1 MAHEERLILGKSPGQ
16 WQTSHPLIHPFCK
29 MEELTWINPGLTP
42 FGEVADD
49 LPLGREDIR
58 EAAQR
63 LDRFAPFIQKVFP
76 ETQGQG
82 GRIESPLVEIPRA
95 RRALADFSGVEL
107 RGRMLMKRDDSL
119 PISGSIKARG
129 GIYEVLKHAETMAL
143 ESGRLSLDDDYAC
156 LADSEFRTFFNTHEI
171 MVGSTGN
178 LGLSIG
184 IMGAALGFQVTIHM
198 SADAR
203 QWKKDLLRSKGVVVE
218 EYEKDYGEAVRQG
231 RELARSRKRCHFVD
245 DENSQD
251 LFLGYAVVG
260 QRLAAQMAG
269 MGIRVDRGH
278 PLSVYLP
285 CGVGGGPG
293 GVAFGL
299 KLVFG
304 DDVHCFFAEP
314 THSAC
319 MFLGLYTGLHHRV
332 SVQDF
337 GLDNLTC
344 ADGLAVGRA
353 SAFVGKVMAPLMDG
367 VYTVSDE
374 NLYRY
379 LALVRD
385 SQGIELEPSALAGF
399 PGMVRI
405 TRAGAA
411 DALTPA
417 LNRNLERAT
426 HLVWATGGNMVP
438 RSEREQYYL
447 TGKNLLNP

>member
-1 MAHEERLILGKSPGQ
+1 
-16 WQTSHPLIHPFCK
+16 
-29 MEELTWINPGLTP
+29 
-42 FGEVADD
+42 
-49 LPLGREDIR
+49 
-58 EAAQR
+58 
-63 LDRFAPFIQKVFP
+63 
-76 ETQGQG
+76 
-82 GRIESPLVEIPRA
+82 
-95 RRALADFSGVEL
+95 
-107 RGRMLMKRDDSL
+107 
-119 PISGSIKARG
+119 
-129 GIYEVLKHAETMAL
+129 
-143 ESGRLSLDDDYAC
+143 
-156 LADSEFRTFFNTHEI
+156 
-171 MVGSTGN
+171 
-178 LGLSIG
+178 
-184 IMGAALGFQVTIHM
+184 
-198 SADAR
+198 
-203 QWKKDLLRSKGVVVE
+203 
-218 EYEKDYGEAVRQG
+218 
-231 RELARSRKRCHFVD
+231 
-245 DENSQD
+245 
-251 LFLGYAVVG
+251 AVVG
-260 QRLAAQMAG
+260 QRLAAQMDG
-269 MGIRVDRGH
+269 MGIRVDREH
-278 PLSVYLP
+278 PLCVYLP

-314 THSAC
+314 THSAS